1 MNNLN
6 LQKVLWR
13 DGDIVTENH
22 FQTLEN
28 WAENLCALSIQ
39 HLMRYGLF
47 RNSLLHENYNNYSN
61 ITFSIIE
68 EVRNRESKY
77 QIGIEKFLAI
87 NPKGKFLIIEDHQN
101 FNIRIPLS
109 SQNQEGFIYL
119 YLIPKSLQNQSYSD
133 DVETGMV
140 TYLPG
145 CDLSTSNVNNDGIAI
160 VRFKIVSGL
169 IYKDENFIPY
179 GIFVDSSS
187 VSQSYFI
194 FITENYKQLIK
205 LIREYLGTIRPTQ
218 QMIMIW
224 NSVTSI
230 YKTIMSYLPI
240 FSMNSI
246 NTVTFFVEF
255 KKLINNLLA
264 ELEIMTIAVN
274 DQKIK
279 QAYLDL
285 IPVLNNPNVDLNE
298 KLYDLTSG
306 FNTVIE
312 IINSLS
318 NFIGLLPEG
327 PITERQ
333 LAIDKVDFIRVAGSN
348 KLIVYLKEKL
358 VFKKGSS
365 VLTIYLKSYTRSE
378 PLNKNV
384 RIGLGDLPFPL
395 LKDNWFLENIPDENH
410 SYKIVCSS
418 DSFESTSVN
427 VITVYVSNPVGE
439 DVPDLTKSTIITIR
453 EE

>member
-22 FQTLEN
+22 FQALEN
-28 WAENLCALSIQ
+28 WAENLCALSNQ
-39 HLMRYGLF
+39 HLMRYGLY

-87 NPKGKFLIIEDHQN
+87 NPKGKFLTIEEHQN
-101 FNIRIPLS
+101 FSIRIPLS

-119 YLIPKSLQNQSYSD
+119 YLVPKIQQNQSYSEE
-133 DVETGMV
+133 VESGMV
-140 TYLPG
+140 SYLPG
-145 CDLSTSNVNNDGIAI
+145 CDLSTSNANNDGIAI

-194 FITENYKQLIK
+194 FINNNYNQLVR
-205 LIREYLGTIRPTQ
+205 LIHDYLSTIRPTQ
-218 QMIMIW
+218 QMLMIW

-230 YKTIMSYLPI
+230 YKTVKSYLPV
-240 FSMNSI
+240 FSMNSQ
-246 NTVTFFVEF
+246 NTVDFFVEF
-255 KKLINNLLA
+255 KKLINYLQA
-264 ELEIMTIAVN
+264 ELEIMTLAVN

-279 QAYLDL
+279 QAYLDM
-285 IPVLNNPNVDLNE
+285 IPILNNPNVDLNE
-298 KLYDLTSG
+298 KVYDLTLG
-306 FNTVIE
+306 FNAVID
-312 IINSLS
+312 IINSFS

-327 PITERQ
+327 PITEKQ
-333 LAIDKVDFIRVAGSN
+333 LNIDKVDFIRVAGSN
-348 KLIVYLKEKL
+348 KLIIYLKEKL
-358 VFKKGSS
+358 SFKKGSS
-365 VLTIYLKSYTRSE
+365 ILTIYLKSYTRSE

-395 LKDNWFLENIPDENH
+395 LKDNWFLENIPDEKH

-418 DSFESTSVN
+418 DSFETTSVN
-427 VITVYVSNPVGE
+427 VVTVYVSNPVGE